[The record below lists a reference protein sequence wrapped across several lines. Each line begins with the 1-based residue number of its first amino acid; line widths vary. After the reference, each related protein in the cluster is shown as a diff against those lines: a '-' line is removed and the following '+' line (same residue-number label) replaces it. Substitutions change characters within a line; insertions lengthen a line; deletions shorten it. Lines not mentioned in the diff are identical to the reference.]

1 MDTGL
6 YGRFASSLHSEAQL
20 NSRNNVVIS
29 EIKPGDIEP
38 VQKINMDGRALG
50 LSHGRS
56 TFCQVSSNFKNL
68 ISINSWGSSR
78 AGIVSISLVE
88 FRGHAEAKMV
98 ELFTIENLFTLVV
111 LTALETVLGFDNLLY
126 ITIEAKRVA
135 PAQQKYVRRIGTIL
149 AIGLRIVLLFVVL
162 QLIALFQASFFD
174 INLPVIA
181 GSFNGHSLIVLA
193 GGAFLIHTA
202 LKEISHML
210 VVDDLEHE
218 EGGGPK
224 HRSVASALFW
234 ILVMNI
240 VFSFDTVLSAVA
252 LTKNFIIMSTA
263 IILSG
268 VLMVALADHV
278 ANFLQRNRLYEVL
291 GLFVL
296 LLVGV
301 MLLAEGGHIAHLAF
315 FGYPV
320 EPMAKSTFYF
330 VVGGLVVVDIVQG
343 RYQKKINVEE
353 KRSKDR

>member
-1 MDTGL
+1 MAD
-6 YGRFASSLHSEAQL
+6 
-20 NSRNNVVIS
+20 
-29 EIKPGDIEP
+29 
-38 VQKINMDGRALG
+38 
-50 LSHGRS
+50 
-56 TFCQVSSNFKNL
+56 
-68 ISINSWGSSR
+68 
-78 AGIVSISLVE
+78 
-88 FRGHAEAKMV
+88 
-98 ELFTIENLFTLVV
+98 LFTIENLLTLVV

-135 PAQQKYVRRIGTIL
+135 PAQQKYVRRVGTIL

-218 EGGGPK
+218 VGEGPK

-263 IILSG
+263 IVLSG

-278 ANFLQRNRLYEVL
+278 ANFLQKNRLYEVL

-330 VVGGLVVVDIVQG
+330 VVGALVIVDIVQG
-343 RYQKKINVEE
+343 RFQKKLNVEE
-353 KRSKDR
+353 KRGKGG

>member
-1 MDTGL
+1 
-6 YGRFASSLHSEAQL
+6 
-20 NSRNNVVIS
+20 
-29 EIKPGDIEP
+29 
-38 VQKINMDGRALG
+38 
-50 LSHGRS
+50 
-56 TFCQVSSNFKNL
+56 
-68 ISINSWGSSR
+68 
-78 AGIVSISLVE
+78 
-88 FRGHAEAKMV
+88 
-98 ELFTIENLFTLVV
+98 
-111 LTALETVLGFDNLLY
+111 
-126 ITIEAKRVA
+126 
-135 PAQQKYVRRIGTIL
+135 
-149 AIGLRIVLLFVVL
+149 VLLFVVL

-224 HRSVASALFW
+224 HRGVASALFW

-330 VVGGLVVVDIVQG
+330 VVGALVVVDIVQG

-353 KRSKDR
+353 KRSKDG